1 MIFWH
6 RQLRWDSFSP
16 IIRQIWP
23 IYAANKDTYHQQS
36 AELSDV
42 YRPLLPMIETGTKI
56 LQCSRP
62 STQLIPFPPKNLKQ
76 FQSFFRPSSINTSPP
91 LQAACGLRVT
101 CDSPCNPGTLRLPT
115 IHLRYNP
122 LAPSTSPL
130 LVSFADFHDVC
141 IYSAGY
147 PIQI

>member
-62 STQLIPFPPKNLKQ
+62 STQLIPFPPKKLKQ
-76 FQSFFRPSSINTSPP
+76 FQSFFRPPPINTSPS

-101 CDSPCNPGTLRLPT
+101 CDLWLVTCDLWLVTCDLWLVTCDLDLGRGRGEGDEICVLVCPAAR
-115 IHLRYNP
+115 R
-122 LAPSTSPL
+122 AL
-130 LVSFADFHDVC
+130 LL
-141 IYSAGY
+141 
-147 PIQI
+147 

>member
-42 YRPLLPMIETGTKI
+42 YRPLLPMITRRDETGTKI

-62 STQLIPFPPKNLKQ
+62 STQLIPFPPKKLKQ
-76 FQSFFRPSSINTSPP
+76 FQSFFRPPSINTSPS

-101 CDSPCNPGTLRLPT
+101 CDLDLGRGRGEGVTCDLDLGSWARARRGEEWWGGKT
-115 IHLRYNP
+115 
-122 LAPSTSPL
+122 
-130 LVSFADFHDVC
+130 
-141 IYSAGY
+141 
-147 PIQI
+147 